1 MASSQSDAIKV
12 LYKGWID
19 AMSANPEMGLEEM
32 RDIFEHWG
40 DITDEPGEVDY
51 SEVDAGGVQAMWAVP
66 KGCAG
71 DRVVVCTHGEGTL
84 PGLCTLTVRFS
95 GI

>member
-1 MASSQSDAIKV
+1 
-12 LYKGWID
+12 
-19 AMSANPEMGLEEM
+19 MSANPEMGLEEM

-66 KGCAG
+66 KGCG
-71 DRVVVCTHGEGTL
+71 GR
-84 PGLCTLTVRFS
+84 
-95 GI
+95 

>member
-1 MASSQSDAIKV
+1 MASSQSEAIKV

-19 AMSANPEMGLEEM
+19 AMSANPEMGLDEM

-40 DITDEPGEVDY
+40 DITNEPGEVDY

-66 KGCAG
+66 KGCAE
-71 DRVVVCTHGEGTL
+71 DRVVCLLYTSPSPRDLSTSRM
-84 PGLCTLTVRFS
+84 PS
-95 GI
+95 SA